1 MVSVAGVPFPLE
13 LSEQWEWTTGEHG
26 VRAVAKPHSDVF
38 IDPSGD
44 GSVAPSNL
52 SAARLMGLAPEGDF
66 TFSARVKVGFAST
79 FDAGVLMLWFNEKY
93 WAKLCFE
100 LSPQG
105 QPMVVSVVARD
116 VADDANGMF
125 IFEDH
130 VWLRIARKGAIWAF
144 HSSADGISW
153 SFARAFVL
161 NVPGVQPRVGFEVQ
175 SPMGPGCP
183 VEFTDVLF
191 EQRSLDDLRNGS

>member
-1 MVSVAGVPFPLE
+1 MVAVAGVPFPLE
-13 LSEQWEWTTGEHG
+13 LSEQWEWTIGEHG
-26 VRAVAKPHSDVF
+26 VSAVAKPHSDVF

-52 SAARLMGLAPEGDF
+52 SAVRLMGQAPDGDF
-66 TFSARVKVGFAST
+66 IFSARVEVGFAST
-79 FDAGVLMLWFNEKY
+79 FDAGVLMLWLNEKN

-100 LSPQG
+100 YSPQG

-116 VADDANGMF
+116 VADDANGML
-125 IFEDH
+125 ISDNH
-130 VWLRIARKGAIWAF
+130 VWLRIARKGAIWTF
-144 HSSADGISW
+144 HSSTDGVSW

-161 NVPGVQPRVGFEVQ
+161 DIPDTQPHIGFEVQ

-183 VEFTDVLF
+183 VEFTDVVF
-191 EQRSLDDLRNGS
+191 EQRSLDQLRNGS